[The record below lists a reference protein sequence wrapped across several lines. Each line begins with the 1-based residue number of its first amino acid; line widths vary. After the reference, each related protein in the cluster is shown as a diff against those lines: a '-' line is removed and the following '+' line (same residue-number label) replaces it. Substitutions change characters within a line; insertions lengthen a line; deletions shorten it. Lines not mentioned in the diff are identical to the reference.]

1 MPWFWTL
8 WTNSNN
14 ALIFNPPKVLP
25 TLLAFTL
32 WVFLL
37 LKIDMIFVLTVQ
49 PLCLQSQYC
58 AHSLWD
64 VAVGWFDRWKPV
76 QWLSQLGWVLETT
89 RFIFVSPLSDWI
101 SATSLATSLHVST
114 SRLPADHFHRYNFLK
129 MTKFLQFFT
138 QKINICQSLYFG
150 NQFNYPQLP
159 KCPHFS
165 SLLEIAVKSG
175 CTKIESWPFSGP
187 RLLKMEGFCQFP
199 LKYWAFWC
207 FLNTFNI
214 QLPSTAIIF
223 ALKCDWYFCELLIS
237 VQLVHLHFVLSR
249 AHKWGRWW
257 IRGQQRSVYTKWRKK
272 NHLWRWWQ
280 WGRGVGRSGQRGE
293 IQSLLSARKARG
305 FEGEEKLEGE
315 GGGGESRMLL
325 L

>member
-1 MPWFWTL
+1 MPSF
-8 WTNSNN
+8 
-14 ALIFNPPKVLP
+14 LIPQKSPNTVVHVVRICSPQKFMWL
-25 TLLAFTL
+25 
-32 WVFLL
+32 
-37 LKIDMIFVLTVQ
+37 FVSVVQ
-49 PLCLQSQYC
+49 PQNC

-76 QWLSQLGWVLETT
+76 QWLSQLGGVLETT

-187 RLLKMEGFCQFP
+187 RLLKMEGFCQ
-199 LKYWAFWC
+199 L
-207 FLNTFNI
+207 FL
-214 QLPSTAIIF
+214 
-223 ALKCDWYFCELLIS
+223 
-237 VQLVHLHFVLSR
+237 
-249 AHKWGRWW
+249 
-257 IRGQQRSVYTKWRKK
+257 
-272 NHLWRWWQ
+272 
-280 WGRGVGRSGQRGE
+280 E
-293 IQSLLSARKARG
+293 IQSFLMLS
-305 FEGEEKLEGE
+305 
-315 GGGGESRMLL
+315 
-325 L
+325 